1 MTPFWMSREKISMP
15 ETATQEPPGR
25 SPGPGRRSRRPG
37 AVTIAFAIVALLLAW
52 LWFDGRSELSG
63 LREQVAQRL
72 RDSESESRD
81 ARLLAKQAQ
90 DALREVQA
98 KLSLLEVR
106 VAESQSQQVAL
117 EALYQELSRSRD
129 EWVLAEIEQI
139 LTIASQQLQLAGNVR
154 AALVALQTADARL
167 ARSDRPQFA
176 PLRKVLANDIER
188 LKAAPSLDIPGLAIK
203 LDQLIAT
210 ADSLPLAQEAR
221 PPARADEDGGAKN
234 DAGGIWARLST
245 DFINELR
252 QLVRVQNMERPDPAI
267 LSPSQAFF
275 LRENLKLRLLNARL
289 ALLARDEATFRG
301 DLKTAGAWLNRY
313 FDPRARATVSAQQ
326 SLAQLGSSG
335 TSMALPTIGESLA
348 AVRSYKV
355 ARDRPPR

>member
-1 MTPFWMSREKISMP
+1 MP
-15 ETATQEPPGR
+15 P
-25 SPGPGRRSRRPG
+25 RRGSRRPG
-37 AVTIAFAIVALLLAW
+37 AVAIAFAITALLLVW
-52 LWFDGRSELSG
+52 QWFDARNQSSS
-63 LREQVAQRL
+63 LREQVAQRV

-90 DALREVQA
+90 EGLREVQA
-98 KLSLLEVR
+98 KLSQLEVR

-139 LTIASQQLQLAGNVR
+139 LTIASQQLQLAGNVQ

-176 PLRKVLANDIER
+176 PLRQVLAKDIER
-188 LKAAPSLDIPGLAIK
+188 LKVSPGFDIPGLALK

-210 ADSLPLAQEAR
+210 ADALPLAQEAR
-221 PPARADEDGGAKN
+221 PAARGDDDAKTS
-234 DAGGIWARLST
+234 GGIWARLGT
-245 DFINELR
+245 DLMNELK
-252 QLVRVQNMERPDPAI
+252 QLVRVQNTERPDPAL

-289 ALLARDEATFRG
+289 ALLARDQATFG
-301 DLKTAGAWLNRY
+301 ADLKTAAGWLDRY
-313 FDPRARATVSAQQ
+313 FDRKARATVSAQTI
-326 SLAQLGSSG
+326 LAQLGASG

-348 AVRSYKV
+348 AVRNYKI

>member
-1 MTPFWMSREKISMP
+1 MPDNATPQSPDQS
-15 ETATQEPPGR
+15 AAQER
-25 SPGPGRRSRRPG
+25 ARRRPG
-37 AVTIAFAIVALLLAW
+37 RAALVLAIVAAVLAW
-52 LWFDGRSELSG
+52 QWFDSRGRVEA

-90 DALREVQA
+90 EALREVQA
-98 KLSLLEVR
+98 KQSQLEVKL
-106 VAESQSQQVAL
+106 AESQSQQVAL
-117 EALYQELSRSRD
+117 EALYQELSRNRD

-176 PLRKVLANDIER
+176 PLRKVIASDIER
-188 LKAAPSLDIPGLAIK
+188 LKAAPTPDVPGIAIK

-210 ADSLPLAQEAR
+210 VDSLPLAQEAR
-221 PPARADEDGGAKN
+221 PATRPDEEAEKTE
-234 DAGGIWARLST
+234 GGIWRRLGT
-245 DFINELR
+245 DFLNELK
-252 QLVRVQNMERPDPAI
+252 QLVRVEHMERPDPAM

-289 ALLARDEATFRG
+289 ALLARDEATFRA
-301 DLKTAGAWLNRY
+301 DVKSASTWVERY
-313 FDPRARATVSAQQ
+313 FDRKARQTASIQAAL
-326 SLAQLGSSG
+326 SQLGAGG
-335 TSMALPTIGESLA
+335 TSMALPTMSESLA
-348 AVRSYKV
+348 AVRNYKTT
-355 ARDRPPR
+355 RDRAPR